1 MPLLIAERVEAVKR
15 LFFGLVPEV
24 WVARLGYFYIKLQT
38 YYIFLL
44 FRESLK
50 IYIRYKI
57 VHKSRHF
64 SEQGYDPLTSQAV
77 IARWVLSQAVSFP
90 A

>member
-1 MPLLIAERVEAVKR
+1 MPLLIAERAEAVKR
-15 LFFGLVPEV
+15 LFGLVPEV

-50 IYIRYKI
+50 KIYKI
-57 VHKSRHF
+57 
-64 SEQGYDPLTSQAV
+64 
-77 IARWVLSQAVSFP
+77 
-90 A
+90 